1 MLRQATL
8 ELLFCLMGIA
18 DGVADSP
25 VSFRV
30 KQISCSIE
38 LSMLKA
44 PNAYLVAV
52 VQHPGKTQC
61 DGSVCIETFSVVKV
75 LASGGG
81 HSTQLTSISHSV
93 AYISREDTGG
103 RSNGTNSIG
112 VYIPAR
118 SGELYTL
125 LSQTF
130 PANPEIVAEY
140 EQAIALAK
148 TAPAGAPHCGKAF

>member
-1 MLRQATL
+1 MLRQPTL
-8 ELLFCLMGIA
+8 GLLFCLMGIA
-18 DGVADSP
+18 DGIADSP

-52 VQHPGKTQC
+52 VQHPGKAQC

-81 HSTQLTSISHSV
+81 HSTQPTSISHSV
-93 AYISREDTGG
+93 AYINREDTGG
-103 RSNGTNSIG
+103 RSSGTKSIG

-130 PANPEIVAEY
+130 PAIPEVVAEY

-148 TAPAGAPHCGKAF
+148 TAPVGAPRCSKAF